1 MSLKTYEVLKTFT
14 IEFISETGSSNMGSF
29 YLEVG
34 DFIFI
39 DHGYWGRV
47 VSRDLFGKDDV
58 SRNFVETCVLKKI
71 LYKGGDIKKDE
82 NGEIYYDNFWQEEDN
97 INLFNPLINSRQLTI
112 EQALQIGYI
121 VESVA
126 HKRDDILKELGI

>member
-39 DHGYWGRV
+39 DHRYWGRV

-121 VESVA
+121 VESVS
-126 HKRDDILKELGI
+126 HKRDDILKGLGI